1 MATVTMNDVARAAG
15 VSIMTVSN
23 VVNGRPRVSAE
34 TRLRVMDVVAEL
46 GYEVNLSARRLRAG
60 RTGTVALIVPRFD
73 HPYFGELAAHYV
85 AAFGAHGIHVA
96 VEQSGASRE
105 GELSAISHARLQMY
119 DGVLLS
125 VVGQTYDDVDRL
137 HAQVPIV
144 LLGEQKM
151 PPRFDHVMLANVE
164 GSELATGSLLDRGR
178 RAVAIVGGTTSHAGS
193 GMAELRTRGWRQAH
207 TARGLDADENLVI
220 ALPEQETA
228 EARRQVAAALE
239 RGLRFDAI
247 FAITDQDAVGAMAAL
262 HDAGRSIPHDVA
274 VIGFDNLAIGEHLR
288 PALSTIDPSN
298 GWAVEQS
305 SRLLRLRMN
314 GDTSPPEHLT
324 APVHLVERAS
334 TNAARSQ
341 VTPAER
347 P

>member
-46 GYEVNLSARRLRAG
+46 GYEVNLSAKRLRAG
-60 RTGTVALIVPRFD
+60 RAGTVALIVPRFD
-73 HPYFGELAAHYV
+73 HPYFGELAARYV
-85 AAFGAHGIHVA
+85 AAFGTHGIHVA

-125 VVGQTYDDVDRL
+125 VVGQSYGDVDRL
-137 HAQVPIV
+137 RTQVPIV
-144 LLGEQKM
+144 LLGEQEM

-164 GSELATGSLLDRGR
+164 GAELATGLLLDRGH
-178 RAVAIVGGTTSHAGS
+178 RAVAIVGGVPSGS
-193 GMAELRTRGWRQAH
+193 ETGMAELRTQGWRKAH
-207 TARGLDADENLVI
+207 ADRGLVASDELVI
-220 ALPEQETA
+220 ALQEQETA
-228 EARRQVAAALE
+228 DARRQVAAALD
-239 RGLRFDAI
+239 RGLQFDAV
-247 FAITDQDAVGAMAAL
+247 FAITDQDAFGAMAAL
-262 HDAGRSIPHDVA
+262 HDAGRSIPNDVA
-274 VIGFDNLAIGEHLR
+274 VIGFDNLALGEHLR

-305 SRLLRLRMN
+305 IRLLRMRMS
-314 GDTSPPEHLT
+314 GDESAPEHLT
-324 APVHLVERAS
+324 APVRLVERSS
-334 TNAARSQ
+334 TR
-341 VTPAER
+341 R
-347 P
+347 